1 MKKIISK
8 IMLCLLIIPCIF
20 ALVSCKAEPMSEKEK
35 VEAFN
40 SLKTM
45 ITAEIENFKNPTK
58 TSAIEYKSTGYLKVE
73 RLDFSKSGLTKDQQ
87 QGFLDDK
94 EKLEDSASPSIYYYG
109 VRVVDDQKI
118 GYKAVKTEKD
128 GVETV
133 EPEVISDGQFES
145 KYNSFYGIKFI
156 ETILT
161 CDDYESFKKE
171 FIKDQYIDAED
182 YDSIINTLS
191 FTKNGG
197 VYTLKVDV
205 NLKQKNR
212 EVTNSLIVKFT
223 KDKLISYE
231 KLYKETFDGEVKV
244 NENEGYESFSDD
256 KILKVKL
263 KISISNKVEFGKE
276 FNNAFVDNN

>member
-45 ITAEIENFKNPTK
+45 ITSEIENFKNPTR
-58 TSAIEYKSTGYLKVE
+58 TSALEYKATGFIKFE
-73 RLDFSKSGLTKDQQ
+73 SLDFSKSGLTKDQQ

-171 FIKDQYIDAED
+171 YIKDQNIDIED
-182 YDSIINTLS
+182 YNSVVNTLS
-191 FTKNGG
+191 FTKNSG
-197 VYTLKVDV
+197 VYTFKVDI
-205 NLKQKNR
+205 NLKAKDADASF
-212 EVTNSLIVKFT
+212 SLIVKFA

-231 KLYKETFDGEVKV
+231 NLIKGSGKIESKV

-256 KILKVKL
+256 KVIKSKM